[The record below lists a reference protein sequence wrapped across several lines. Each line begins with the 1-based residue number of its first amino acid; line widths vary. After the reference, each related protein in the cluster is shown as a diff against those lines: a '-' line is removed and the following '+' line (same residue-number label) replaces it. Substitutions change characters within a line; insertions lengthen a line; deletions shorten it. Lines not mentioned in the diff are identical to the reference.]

1 MRKVELVSGE
11 HRFTGVLEEEN
22 APKTCEAFLK
32 MLPLRE
38 KVIHVRWSGEG
49 IWIPYGDQ
57 SAEIPHENA
66 TSFPSRG
73 EVLFYPGGVS
83 EMEIIFAYGAC
94 RFECKA
100 GQLAGNH
107 FLTITGDLKR
117 WYEFGR
123 KVLVEG
129 AQEIVISLKG

>member
-1 MRKVELVSGE
+1 MNNIQLISGDFK
-11 HRFTGVLEEEN
+11 FTGILDEEN
-22 APKTCEAFLK
+22 APKTCAAFVK
-32 MLPLRE
+32 MLPIKE

-57 SAEIPHENA
+57 NADIPWENA
-66 TSFPSRG
+66 TSYPGRG

-94 RFECKA
+94 CFASKA

-107 FLTITGDLKR
+107 FMTIEGDMKR

-123 KVLVEG
+123 KVLLEG
-129 AQEIVISLKG
+129 AQEVIIISY